1 VPLVA
6 AGASAFQA
14 LAVAGI
20 AFVPALVAGF
30 LPRRIEGTWAIGRE
44 QLVEGVGLASVGL
57 TPAIAGLVLD
67 PIGPSLGIGLLL
79 LWVLVAWLVAR
90 LAIGPLD
97 ELTRRA
103 TMQRDWTVAVA
114 EAERVR
120 LATDLHDG
128 PLQRLT
134 LLVRRL
140 DAAGDAEGA
149 ALARS
154 IADELRDVCGE
165 LRLPILDDLGAG
177 AAMEWLVDRI
187 RRVSGDEI
195 DLERHDPVRPPAA
208 VELAA
213 FRVAQEALA
222 NAVRHGRPPIHVRYV
237 ASGAFATLS
246 IEDAGP
252 GIDPDAGPR
261 ARLEGRLGLLGMQ
274 QRAEQV
280 GARLDLRR
288 QATGGTRVSLEW
300 PAPTRIAARP

>member
-1 VPLVA
+1 LA
-6 AGASAFQA
+6 AASAR
-14 LAVAGI
+14 
-20 AFVPALVAGF
+20 GF
-30 LPRRIEGTWAIGRE
+30 LPRRIEGSWAIGRE

-67 PIGPSLGIGLLL
+67 PIGPSVGIGLLL
-79 LWVLVAWLVAR
+79 LWALVAWLVAR

-103 TMQRDWTVAVA
+103 TLQRDRAVAVA

-120 LATDLHDG
+120 LAADLHDG
-128 PLQRLT
+128 PLQGLT

-140 DAAGDAEGA
+140 DAAGDAEAA

-177 AAMEWLVDRI
+177 AAMEWLVDRV

-222 NAVRHGRPPIHVRYV
+222 NAVRHGRPPIHVRYA
-237 ASGAFATLS
+237 ASRAFATLS

-280 GARLDLRR
+280 GAQLDLQRH
-288 QATGGTRVSLEW
+288 ASGGTQVSLEW